1 MSEYQYYEFQ
11 AVDRPLGEVERRE
24 LRNLSTRARI
34 TATSFVNHYEWGDF
48 KGDPARLM
56 ERYFDLFLY
65 LANWGARCFS
75 MRLPKQL
82 VDAGDLER
90 FLVDDDVAAI
100 RVAGDNLIADFFID
114 EAEFEEWDDGSGWL
128 AALAPLRSDV
138 LNGDLRVFYL
148 VWLMAVEIGHVRDS
162 AVEPLP
168 GIAPLSA
175 SLGAFAD
182 FFGIDRDLV
191 NAAADDGAAARPADP
206 PPVAVES
213 FVRSSLPEDEKVV
226 LLLSLHEGDDPHL
239 GAKFRRRC
247 RQAIGF
253 PTPAGSSL
261 RTVAELRA
269 SARRLAEERRRI
281 ASEKATDERRRR
293 EEERAKARAR
303 RLAALAE
310 REEDVWREVEDSISL
325 RNAAGYGKATALLT
339 DLREIAQGNGE
350 KEEFARRLDA
360 IRSRHGKKGRF
371 LERLAD
377 AGLG

>member
-11 AVDRPLGEVERRE
+11 AVDRPLGEAEKGE

-48 KGDPARLM
+48 KGNPARLM

-65 LANWGARCFS
+65 LANWGARHFS
-75 MRLPKQL
+75 MRLPKRL
-82 VDAGDLER
+82 VDADGLER
-90 FLVDDDVAAI
+90 FLVDDDVAAV
-100 RVAGDNLIADFFID
+100 RVAGDNLIADFFLD
-114 EAEFEEWDDGSGWL
+114 EAEFEEWDDGGGWL

-148 VWLMAVEIGHVRDS
+148 VWLMAVEAGHVRDS

-191 NAAADDGAAARPADP
+191 NAAADDGASARPAGP
-206 PPVAVES
+206 PRAAVES
-213 FVRSSLPEDEKVV
+213 FVRSLPEDEKVA
-226 LLLSLHEGDDPHL
+226 LLLSLHEDDDPHL
-239 GAKFRRRC
+239 GATFRRRC
-247 RQAIGF
+247 REA
-253 PTPAGSSL
+253 AGSPAPAVNSL
-261 RTVAELRA
+261 RTTAELRA
-269 SARRLAEERRRI
+269 SACRLAEERRRI
-281 ASEKATDERRRR
+281 ASEKAAAERRRR
-293 EEERAKARAR
+293 EEERAKARAH

-310 REEDVWREVEDSISL
+310 REEDAWREVEDSISL
-325 RNAAGYGKATALLT
+325 RNATGYGRAVALLT
-339 DLREIAQGNGE
+339 DLRDIAKENGE
-350 KEEFARRLDA
+350 EEKFGRRLDA
-360 IRSRHGKKGRF
+360 IRSRHEKKGRF